1 MLAKKK
7 KEDKVKARKEEL
19 ANAEMQPWTFVPSII
34 GGPWGSIRKY

>member
-19 ANAEMQPWTFVPSII
+19 EQAEMTP
-34 GGPWGSIRKY
+34 